1 MNKVEKVLIGLFGL
15 GIFVYLAH
23 CIKRGMI
30 YGFSGGFL
38 SYFTYPIFSEYG
50 LILALS
56 VIGLITVF
64 IVHAILKMKKRKAVG
79 ITKAD
84 KIWFVISFV
93 PFSLV
98 MLYGMYG
105 AFFGIDF
112 LWSRNYGLDGF
123 LLAVVFGGIFAIPV
137 LPVCI
142 IWQII
147 YLVTRRKAKK
157 AAMTASVQN
166 KEMSL

>member
-1 MNKVEKVLIGLFGL
+1 MNKVEKVLIGVFGL

-30 YGFSGGFL
+30 YGFSGGFF

-64 IVHAILKMKKRKAVG
+64 IVHAILKRKKRKAAV

-84 KIWFVISFV
+84 KVWFVISFV
-93 PFSLV
+93 PFALV
-98 MLYGMYG
+98 MLYGLYG
-105 AFFGIDF
+105 AVFGIDF
-112 LWSRNYGLDGF
+112 LWSRNYGIDGF
-123 LLAVVFGGIFAIPV
+123 LLAVFFGGIFALPV

-147 YLVTRRKAKK
+147 YLVTRYKAKK
-157 AAMTASVQN
+157 AANAQD
-166 KEMSL
+166 KEMSS

>member
-30 YGFSGGFL
+30 YGFSGGFF

-64 IVHAILKMKKRKAVG
+64 IVHAIIKRKKRSEVR

-84 KIWFVISFV
+84 KIWFVISFI
-93 PFSLV
+93 PFAMV
-98 MLYGMYG
+98 MLYGLYG
-105 AFFGIDF
+105 AVFGIDF
-112 LWSRNYGLDGF
+112 LWSRNYGIDGF
-123 LLAVVFGGIFAIPV
+123 MLAVIFGGIFILPV
-137 LPVCI
+137 LPLCI

-147 YLVTRRKAKK
+147 YLVTRHKAKK
-157 AAMTASVQN
+157 AVMTENAQN